1 MAAAAERE
9 VDYDD
14 GDLIVAAGDTGNEMF
29 VIQRGAVVISRRRN
43 DKVVE
48 LDRLERGQFFGEM
61 SLLESLP
68 RDADV
73 HAVGPTTL
81 LVLGSGGLLLRLRRD
96 PSFALEMLQQ
106 LSHRIRALNAR
117 VETEDDDDDRG
128 ATSQPA

>member
-117 VETEDDDDDRG
+117 VETEDDDDRG

>member
-43 DKVVE
+43 GTAVE

-73 HAVGPTTL
+73 HAAGPTTL

-117 VETEDDDDDRG
+117 LEDHDDERG
-128 ATSQPA
+128 ATSRPA